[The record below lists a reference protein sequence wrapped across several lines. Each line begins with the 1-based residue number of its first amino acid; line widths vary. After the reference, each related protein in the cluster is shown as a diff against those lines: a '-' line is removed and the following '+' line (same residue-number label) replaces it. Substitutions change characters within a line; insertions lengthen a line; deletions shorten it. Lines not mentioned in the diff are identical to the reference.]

1 MQTTYENF
9 RYRYDKKENP
19 YSKGIIKN
27 LKETFLSKIPPS
39 MNDFR
44 SLVQES
50 EPMVVESMTSNPEGG
65 IMNLKEKIDIEMG
78 AKLAEENGF
87 RLPEILR
94 NLDYDGVDDNLK
106 SRDEEGRIS
115 FDPYFSAEQDKAI
128 LHVQSSVVEDDT
140 KTDKKV
146 DEGSISIPS
155 TTTQL

>member
-1 MQTTYENF
+1 
-9 RYRYDKKENP
+9 
-19 YSKGIIKN
+19 
-27 LKETFLSKIPPS
+27 
-39 MNDFR
+39 
-44 SLVQES
+44 
-50 EPMVVESMTSNPEGG
+50 
-65 IMNLKEKIDIEMG
+65 MNLKEKIDIEMG

-115 FDPYFSAEQDKAI
+115 FDPYFSAEQDEAI